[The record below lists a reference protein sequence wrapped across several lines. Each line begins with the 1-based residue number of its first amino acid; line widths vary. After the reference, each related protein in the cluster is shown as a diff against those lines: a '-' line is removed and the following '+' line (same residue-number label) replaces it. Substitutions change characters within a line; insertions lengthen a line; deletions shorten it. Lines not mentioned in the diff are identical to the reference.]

1 MHPAKATPPTTGGG
15 IIVVEAVPPWKAEVP
30 TLQESL
36 KQTAKVDG
44 RQSRSVGPLSL
55 DLYSLPDLALFRS
68 LPHSTHSSWVI
79 FPCVMSSSS
88 LLWSWGFSHS
98 STPLDGIL
106 SSYSLCWY
114 ISKHISALDFLTSG
128 LVVSVCLSGKWT
140 GTLTFKLYDWVFP
153 ACPHFVALNTSRQTM
168 SDTSVVTT
176 EKPQYISTFTFSS
189 GCITPYLVLL
199 LGLFTWFRLTGFV
212 YLV

>member
-128 LVVSVCLSGKWT
+128 LEVSVCLSGKWT
-140 GTLTFKLYDWVFP
+140 DTLKLTLKSLPSMPTLVVRSTRQDKPFLSHLLSPQKSHNIFP
-153 ACPHFVALNTSRQTM
+153 LFLLVASHH
-168 SDTSVVTT
+168 
-176 EKPQYISTFTFSS
+176 I
-189 GCITPYLVLL
+189 
-199 LGLFTWFRLTGFV
+199 
-212 YLV
+212 